1 MQNAEMIADLAIRAT
16 TFKIHF
22 SSGTYNELEKKV
34 KKDVPYMPA
43 LEADL
48 WKIEAFKEF
57 TEAKFD
63 NSILPNFTIAEIDDI
78 RKHISTC

>member
-1 MQNAEMIADLAIRAT
+1 MIR
-16 TFKIHF
+16 FN
-22 SSGTYNELEKKV
+22 SGTYNELEKNV

-48 WKIEAFKEF
+48 WKIEAVKEL

-63 NSILPNFTIAEIDDI
+63 NSVLPNFTIAEIDDI